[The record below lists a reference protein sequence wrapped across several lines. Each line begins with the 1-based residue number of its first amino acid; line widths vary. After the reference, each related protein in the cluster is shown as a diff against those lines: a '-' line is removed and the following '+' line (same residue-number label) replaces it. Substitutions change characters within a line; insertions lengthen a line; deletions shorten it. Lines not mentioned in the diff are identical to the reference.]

1 MLPIYYPDLTFVEE
15 GCFVLNE
22 NGRPIIVVSPDG
34 SGRQNAS
41 GKVAVGFECPY
52 RGKTFTTQVHYT
64 LSSCY
69 LLQVLA
75 EMVSLKTDTLQYLIC
90 AIHQYR
96 QLFSR

>member
-15 GCFVLNE
+15 GCFILNE

-52 RGKTFTTQVHYT
+52 RG
-64 LSSCY
+64 
-69 LLQVLA
+69 
-75 EMVSLKTDTLQYLIC
+75 
-90 AIHQYR
+90 
-96 QLFSR
+96 